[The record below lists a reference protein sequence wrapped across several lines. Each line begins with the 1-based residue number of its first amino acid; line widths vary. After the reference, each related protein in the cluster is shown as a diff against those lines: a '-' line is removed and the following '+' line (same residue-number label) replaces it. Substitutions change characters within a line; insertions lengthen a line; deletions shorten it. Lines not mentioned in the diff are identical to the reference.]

1 LLYFTENALKESELC
16 IGCSSWV
23 EILCSVLFAHLNLT
37 RCHTIAGSAV
47 NFRGVLVAPDRP
59 SWGQPEQRP

>member
-1 LLYFTENALKESELC
+1 MLKDGRRPWPEPP
-16 IGCSSWV
+16 
-23 EILCSVLFAHLNLT
+23 LFNL
-37 RCHTIAGSAV
+37 